1 MIVYPFLLQKKF
13 RIELYVIQKVK
24 EKRELEGMTQA
35 DLAFQLDVSLGFI
48 GQVESSNYPAK
59 YNLNH
64 LNQLAEIFDCSPQVF
79 LPENT
84 LK

>member
-1 MIVYPFLLQKKF
+1 MVLQKKS

-24 EKRELEGMTQA
+24 ELREKNGLNQA
-35 DLAFQLDVSLGFI
+35 ELAFKLDVSLGFI

-64 LNQLAEIFDCSPQVF
+64 LNKLAEIFSCSPKDF
-79 LPENT
+79 LPADV
-84 LK
+84 L